1 MAKLPALVFDVNET
15 LLDLEALIPHF
26 ARIFGDGGVMRQW
39 FAQLILYS
47 EALTLAGDYA
57 AFGELGGAVLKMLGD
72 TRGQPVSTQ
81 DVQALKQSISSMP
94 CHPEVPDALRRLR
107 DAGFRL
113 FTLTNNPAATAAEQ
127 LERAGLADFFDQQ
140 FSVESVRRYKPA
152 PETYRFVERQLGLA
166 SSHCCMIACH
176 TWDTLGAAAAG
187 WEAALIVRPGNA
199 PLGVGPQ
206 PHIVGRDLGVVAA
219 SLMARY
225 GGSSATAAPVIS

>member
-1 MAKLPALVFDVNET
+1 MVKLPALVFDVNET
-15 LLDLEALIPHF
+15 LLDLETLKPHF
-26 ARIFGDGGVMRQW
+26 ARIFGDGNVMREW

-57 AFGELGGAVLKMLGD
+57 AFGELGGAVLEMLGA
-72 TRGQPVSTQ
+72 TRGQSISRQ
-81 DVQALKQSISSMP
+81 DVFAIKQAVSSMP
-94 CHPEVPDALRRLR
+94 SHPEVPDALRRLR

-113 FTLTNNPAATAAEQ
+113 FTLTNNPAATATEQ
-127 LERAGLADFFDQQ
+127 LERAGLAAFFDRQ

-166 SSHCCMIACH
+166 SSDCCMIACH

-199 PLGVGPQ
+199 PLGLGPQ
-206 PHIVGRDLGVVAA
+206 PHLIGHDLSVVAA

-225 GGSSATAAPVIS
+225 GGSIATPGAVIS